1 MVGRDCIWVDLRNFG
16 QTPFGWAVGQG
27 SISTQSGK
35 KWTPRHIRRRLSW
48 LVKEPTVYT
57 RGRMLPSRIVYESRQ
72 VRVALGE

>member
-35 KWTPRHIRRRLSW
+35 KVDATSHQAPLK
-48 LVKEPTVYT
+48 LV
-57 RGRMLPSRIVYESRQ
+57 G
-72 VRVALGE
+72 